1 MIIRNRTFLIAENV
15 SAARRQKLT
24 REIFLR
30 GGIVCAEPDEK
41 TDYVIF
47 DAENEYL
54 RNRKKPA
61 DTNALQI
68 TVNEMT
74 AMLDCSEAP
83 AQSEFLVVKGVLERW
98 LAEESDRSVLKI
110 PEGVRRIS
118 ANAFRAVY
126 HDQESVYRKRRKMIT
141 RIVFPKTLEVIE
153 ENAFRDFRSLS
164 AVSFQNGLKSLN
176 GFRNCVKLGAVA
188 IPKTCTEIG
197 PYAFYGCVNLRDVK
211 FSEEITMIG
220 AHAFHHSGIESLHTW
235 EKLSR
240 ISDYAFADCRN
251 LNTVSFESS
260 QLVCEKRAFRECNAL
275 DDVNVN
281 EGSVSIHV
289 STFCAYTMEKCL
301 KALESDACGSAFA
314 KMWKDMMISA
324 PSAFSRRLEWE
335 ALNDLRPLC
344 RRFSGLP
351 LKGRDDDITD
361 PVKLEGLKRIR
372 ILQKETGLNPKV
384 QKYYRADRL
393 YYSYLT
399 ANGLIGSIDTI
410 SYDPAYEKI
419 VRETERLYGIRVYHV
434 IESYVPWKSLI
445 LLYVEHDPADWEYGR
460 PSDGWVSAYVHN
472 FELGEGEFGEVR
484 VSSYD
489 GALYRIG

>member
-1 MIIRNRTFLIAENV
+1 MIIRNRTFFIAENV
-15 SAARRQKLT
+15 SAARRHQLT
-24 REIFLR
+24 REILLR

-41 TDYVIF
+41 TDYEIF

-54 RNRKKPA
+54 RNRKRPA
-61 DTNALQI
+61 DTKALRI

-74 AMLDCSEAP
+74 AMLDSAEAP
-83 AQSEFLVVKGVLERW
+83 AQSEYLVVKGVLQRW
-98 LAEESDRSVLKI
+98 LPEESDRTVLKI

-118 ANAFRAVY
+118 AKAFHALY

-153 ENAFRDFRSLS
+153 QDAFRDFRSLCT
-164 AVSFQNGLKSLN
+164 VSFQNGLMSLN
-176 GFRNCVKLGAVA
+176 GFRSCVKLNGVS
-188 IPKTCTEIG
+188 IPKSCTEIG
-197 PYAFYGCVNLRDVK
+197 EYAFYGCVSLRDVK

-220 AHAFHHSGIESLHTW
+220 SHAFHRSGIESLLTW

-240 ISDYAFADCRN
+240 IGTYAFANCSN

-260 QLVCEKRAFRECNAL
+260 QLVCEKKAFHECNAL
-275 DDVNVN
+275 NSVIVN
-281 EGSVSIHV
+281 EGSVSIEV
-289 STFCAYTMEKCL
+289 STFSALTMEKCL
-301 KALESDACGSAFA
+301 RKLEKDGSGTASE
-314 KMWKDMMISA
+314 KMWKDMMTA
-324 PSAFSRRLEWE
+324 GPAAFSRRLERE
-335 ALNDLRPLC
+335 ELNDLRPFC
-344 RRFSGLP
+344 RQISGLP
-351 LKGRDDDITD
+351 LKGRDDDIAD
-361 PVKLEGLKRIR
+361 PAKREALKRIR
-372 ILQKETGLNPKV
+372 ILQKEIGLNPKV

-393 YYSYLT
+393 YYSYFT
-399 ANGLIGSIDTI
+399 AGGLIGSIDTI

-460 PSDGWVSAYVHN
+460 PDHGWVSAYVHN
-472 FELGEGEFGEVR
+472 FELGEGEFGDIR